1 MQDGIKVVIFNLICM
16 KNSFIYCLITIA
28 LFGCNSE
35 KSNEYADQLAKE
47 PLLDTLME
55 KIIKTADMR
64 FRVRDV
70 QSTKERLNSI
80 IGTEGGAVT
89 EFSIHNTILQTEK
102 VRYSTDSLLE
112 LNSYQ
117 TDGVVIANIPVD
129 RIDAFMNKVARMA
142 VFVEEQSMKM
152 DNQGAVYLSNY
163 LKKENNSEATRQL
176 RKYASKKSNQVKS
189 TLDLKNENVDKGIE
203 NMLIDERV
211 KMSTITLNFYQ
222 SGTVKQ
228 VVVAS
233 EDLSDYRPH
242 FFKRLMTNFLNGWAL
257 FVEFILLVANLWVLF
272 LFIVCGYLGFRY
284 YAGKKNKLLV
294 KTG

>member
-1 MQDGIKVVIFNLICM
+1 M

-47 PLLDTLME
+47 PLLDTLTE

-70 QSTKERLNSI
+70 QSTKERLSSI

-89 EFSIHNTILQTEK
+89 EFSIHNRILQTEK
-102 VRYSTDSLLE
+102 VRYSADSLLE

-142 VFVEEQSMKM
+142 VFVEDQSMKM
-152 DNQGAVYLSNY
+152 DNQGAAYLSNF
-163 LKKENNSEATRQL
+163 LKKENNSEATGQL
-176 RKYASKKSNQVKS
+176 KKYASKKNNQVKS
-189 TLDLKNENVDKGIE
+189 TLDLKNENVDKKIA

-228 VVVAS
+228 VVVAN

-242 FFKRLMTNFLNGWAL
+242 FFTRLMTNFLNGWVL
-257 FVEFILLVANLWVLF
+257 FVEFILFVANLWVLL

-284 YAGKKNKLLV
+284 YSGKKNKLLV
-294 KTG
+294 KTD